1 MYKKIFSLL
10 TSIFIAV
17 SFLSGCRED
26 DGSGY
31 TFKYNLHSNPQNLDP
46 QLAYD
51 EASIN
56 VIGNIMRGLVRK
68 DSDGAVVADA
78 AESYS
83 ISEDGLTYTF
93 GLKDNIFWES
103 EAEFNEK
110 MTADDFV
117 FAFRRIYDNS
127 ALFSPY
133 YDDFL
138 CIKNAE
144 KAAAGEVPI
153 TSIGVTAPSS
163 LTLQIEL
170 EYPCF
175 DFLERLTLTGAMPCN
190 ESFFEL
196 TQGRYGLSAETT
208 ASNGAFF
215 LKEWNYDPYWD
226 NNYMILRRNKSN
238 SETEFTFPYS
248 INYFIKKGSD
258 SDIEDFSKG
267 DTDCVSVSVYDKKE
281 FERNCYLSY
290 PVKTYGL
297 FFNLNSKYLAS
308 KYIREALSKSFVRSE
323 SNDPDYISGNGIIP
337 PAARIMGRGYRE
349 LVSDES
355 FNTADKEYALDLW
368 NKALKQNNWSSVDG
382 IKITVPEDFGAPKLI
397 SDIAEQWS
405 IGLDF
410 YCGVEVVSE
419 NEYELKLSDGSFDIA
434 LVENNSYA
442 GTLSG
447 YFDSF
452 LPRESFACGNSSYML
467 AGKAMELSKAQSLGE
482 AVDLYSE
489 AERIILDSCVFIP
502 VCYGNEYF
510 LYDKNARDL
519 VYDPITRSV
528 DFRNGKYFD

>member
-1 MYKKIFSLL
+1 MYRKIFSLL
-10 TSIFIAV
+10 TAFFMAV
-17 SFLSGCRED
+17 VLFSGCQED

-31 TFKYNLHSNPQNLDP
+31 TFKYNLSANPENLDP
-46 QLAYD
+46 QLASD
-51 EASIN
+51 QASIS
-56 VIGNIMRGLVRK
+56 VIKNIMRGLVRK
-68 DSDGAVVADA
+68 DNDGTVIADA

-83 ISEDGLTYTF
+83 ISDDGLTYKF
-93 GLKDNIFWES
+93 VLKDNIFWES

-133 YDDFL
+133 YNDFL

-144 KAAAGEVPI
+144 KAAAGDISVS
-153 TSIGVTAPSS
+153 SIGVTAQSD

-258 SDIEDFSKG
+258 SDAEDFSKG

-308 KYIREALSKSFVRSE
+308 KDIREALSKSFVRSE
-323 SNDPDYISGNGIIP
+323 SNDPDYISGCGIIP
-337 PAARIMGRGYRE
+337 PAVRIMGRGYRE

-368 NKALKQNNWSSVDG
+368 NKALKQNNWTSVDG
-382 IKITVPEDFGAPKLI
+382 IKITVPEDFGAPELI
-397 SDIAEQWS
+397 SNIAEQWS
-405 IGLDF
+405 VNLDF
-410 YCGVEVVSE
+410 YCGVEVISE
-419 NEYELKLSDGSFDIA
+419 NEYELKISDGMFDIA
-434 LVENNSYA
+434 LVEITSDA

-447 YFDSF
+447 YFESF
-452 LPRESFACGNSSYML
+452 LPRGSFACGNSSYML
-467 AGKAMELSKAQSLGE
+467 AGKAVEVSKAQSLGE

-489 AERIILDSCVFIP
+489 AERITLDSCTFIP

-528 DFRNGKYFD
+528 DFREGKYFD